1 MSTYDSHPHMIV
13 IWTNYFFKKELLI
26 RIINSAPF
34 LAHTDPLF
42 FANGILKIHDI
53 HRLNIG
59 LYMYQ
64 HHESAQYLRS
74 QAYHTRGQ
82 NELLAQSARLTMTQN
97 SISVFGPNIWNT
109 IPEEIRNSPSL
120 NSFKFKY
127 KKFLLSFY
135 VNNENW
141 PTHLFYFIHW
151 FYILVFN
158 IFFR

>member
-1 MSTYDSHPHMIV
+1 MCCYASTYDSHL
-13 IWTNYFFKKELLI
+13 NKSLLLQKRVI

-42 FANGILKIHDI
+42 FANGILKIQDI

-82 NELLAQSARLTMTQN
+82 NQLLAQSARLTMTQN
-97 SISVFGPNIWNT
+97 SISVLGPNIWNT
-109 IPEEIRNSPSL
+109 IPEEIRNSLSL